1 MIRRARGFTLLEM
14 LVAIGIFALVSAIA
28 YSALNQ
34 VLRVRGHIETEREH
48 WRQLALTFLRLEED
62 IGQFRERGVR
72 GISGGPSTPN
82 AFILRPTDTRA
93 LGEPSFELTRGGRL
107 LVADDPRSDLQRVGW
122 RLSDG
127 KLWRL
132 SWAVLDRAPGSLP
145 DESPV
150 LDDVES
156 FSARAWLASG
166 WVTIYPPLG
175 GGTQTVYP
183 RAVEVTIALKDR
195 GEYTRLF
202 YIHD

>member
-1 MIRRARGFTLLEM
+1 MSQRARGFTLLEM

-34 VLRVRGHIETEREH
+34 VLRVRGHIEAEREH

-62 IGQFRERGVR
+62 LGQFRERWVR
-72 GISGGPSTPN
+72 GIDGNSLSP
-82 AFILRPTDTRA
+82 FILRPTDTRA
-93 LGEPSFELTRGGRL
+93 LGEPSLELTRGGRL
-107 LVADDPRSDLQRVGW
+107 LVADDPRSDLQRVAW

-132 SWAVLDRAPGSLP
+132 SWAVLDRAPTSLP

-156 FSARAWLASG
+156 FNVRAWLASG
-166 WVTIYPPLG
+166 WVTIYPLLG
-175 GGTQTVYP
+175 GVAPATTP
-183 RAVEVTIALKDR
+183 RGVEVTITLKDR